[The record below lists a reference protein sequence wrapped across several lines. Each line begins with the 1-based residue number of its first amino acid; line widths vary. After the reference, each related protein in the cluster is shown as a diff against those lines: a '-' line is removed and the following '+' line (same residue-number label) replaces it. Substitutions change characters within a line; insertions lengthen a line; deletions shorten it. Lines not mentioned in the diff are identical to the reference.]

1 MKEPF
6 VILTGL
12 SGSGKSAAI
21 RVFEDMGYYCVDNLP
36 VALIPVFAD
45 LCSRGGEETSQ
56 VALVIDIRERSFLLD
71 FPEMLGRLRGTHQ
84 VAVLFFEASDEV
96 LSRRFGETRRPH
108 PMATDTHGLSESIA
122 QERRALQHIR
132 QAADC
137 IVDTTAFSVHELKA
151 YILDNFLDADR
162 RSSLLLTLQSFGF
175 KYGVPRDLDLL
186 FDVRFMSNPFFVESL
201 KGMTGKDAEVIRFL
215 EEKPEYEEFLAR
227 IEKLLRF
234 LLPLY
239 IREGKS
245 YLRIGLGCTGGKHRS
260 VAVTERLAARLAG
273 EAIRLRVRHRDMERE

>member
-56 VALVIDIRERSFLLD
+56 VALVIDIRERSFLRD

-108 PMATDTHGLSESIA
+108 PMATETQGLSESIA

>member
-45 LCSRGGEETSQ
+45 LCSRGGEETSR
-56 VALVIDIRERSFLLD
+56 VALVIDIRERSFLRD
-71 FPEMLGRLRGTHQ
+71 FPEMLGRLRGSHQ

-108 PMATDTHGLSESIA
+108 PMATDSHGLGESIG
-122 QERRALQHIR
+122 QERHALQHIR
-132 QAADC
+132 QAADY
-137 IVDTTAFSVHELKA
+137 IIDTTAFTVHELRA
-151 YILDNFLDADR
+151 YILDNFLAADR
-162 RSSLLLTLQSFGF
+162 RSTLLLTLQSFGF

-201 KGMTGKDAEVIRFL
+201 KDMTGKDAEVMRFL

-227 IEKLLRF
+227 VDKLLRF

-245 YLRIGLGCTGGKHRS
+245 YLRIGLGCTGGRHRS